1 MRTKIGKFEILRL
14 LGKGSMGEVYLGL
27 DPSLG
32 REVAIKTINR
42 DSVFGAESE
51 SQFDREAKALAAMN
65 HPNIV
70 TLFDY
75 GTDDGTSYLVME
87 YLEGDDLATLIER
100 QSLSRRELLE
110 ALAQVCDGLAYA
122 HDRGFVHRDLK
133 PGNVRVTLLGN
144 RIHAKLLDFGI
155 AAAACADPTALG
167 SWVGTVSYMAP
178 EYLGSGKATPSSDLF
193 AIGVAIYE
201 ILSGGR
207 KPFTADT
214 PAGVINAILRLPP
227 IELDPE
233 EVGDVPGGFGEIL
246 ARSLAKEP
254 ADRYPSAAALASA
267 IRSGLSAPSPGKA
280 PVEAA
285 PIPAKQI
292 VVGRGPRA
300 NCLSLRVAL
309 RQAPPS
315 ATILVLPGVYKESLV
330 VDRSVTIQGEGDAEG
345 ILIPEGIT
353 IEGGSLGLVNV
364 TVGNS
369 WGVALRVL
377 PGAQVRARDVC
388 FQEAPAGGVELGPGT
403 TGDFLRCRFNGNGA
417 AGLLAMEGS
426 RSTLEDCELAGNQ
439 LAGLHAFGG
448 ATVRFR
454 ACRIVAN
461 EGIGISAVDAADVVL
476 VECELGRN
484 QGPGMLLDRGAA
496 GRLGQC
502 FVTGG
507 RSLGVQC
514 RQGATLSLEGCLVE
528 GNALG
533 GLLLDHGNLA
543 QALGP
548 DNRILD
554 GVLHY

>member
-14 LGKGSMGEVYLGL
+14 LGEGSMGEVYLGL
-27 DPSLG
+27 DPGLG
-32 REVAIKTINR
+32 REVAIKTIHR

-51 SQFDREAKALAAMN
+51 TQFDREAKALAAMN

-75 GTDDGTSYLVME
+75 GTDEGTSYLVME

-100 QSLSRRELLE
+100 RALSQRELLG

-133 PGNVRVTLLGN
+133 PGNVRVVLLGN

-155 AAAACADPTALG
+155 AAAACADPTAQG

-193 AIGVAIYE
+193 AVGIAIYE

-214 PAGVINAILRLPP
+214 PAGVINAILRLEPAA
-227 IELDPE
+227 LDPA
-233 EVGDVPGGFGEIL
+233 EVRDAPGGFLEIV
-246 ARSLAKEP
+246 ARALAKDP
-254 ADRYPSAAALASA
+254 ADRYPDAAALASA

-280 PVEAA
+280 PAEA
-285 PIPAKQI
+285 PAKQI

-315 ATILVLPGVYKESLV
+315 ATILVLPGVYKEPLV
-330 VDRSVTIQGEGDAEG
+330 VDKEVTIQGEGDAEG

-353 IEGGSLGLVNV
+353 VEGGSLGLVNV

-369 WGVALRVL
+369 WGAALRLL
-377 PGAQVRARDVC
+377 PGAQVRAKDVC

-439 LAGLHAFGG
+439 LAGLHACGG
-448 ATVRFR
+448 AKVRLR

-461 EGIGISAVDAADVVL
+461 LAIGISAVDAADVAL
-476 VECELGRN
+476 GECELGRN
-484 QGPGMLLDRGAA
+484 RGPGMLLDRGAS
-496 GRLGQC
+496 GRLAQC

-514 RQGATLSLEGCLVE
+514 RQGAALTLEGCLVE

-533 GLLLDHGNLA
+533 GLLLAREDLA